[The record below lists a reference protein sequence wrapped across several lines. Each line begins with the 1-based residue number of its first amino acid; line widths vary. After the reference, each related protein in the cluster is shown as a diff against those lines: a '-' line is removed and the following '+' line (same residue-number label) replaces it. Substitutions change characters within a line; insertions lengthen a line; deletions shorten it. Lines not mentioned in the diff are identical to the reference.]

1 MHNHLMQ
8 EVTITLKLRV
18 NDDACLADWVP
29 QSIIEQLEPGEELL
43 AYDDTER
50 VWTAEEAVEAELPPG
65 MTQEQAQADY
75 EQALAN
81 LATVH

>member
-1 MHNHLMQ
+1 MQ

-18 NDDACLADWVP
+18 NDYACLEDWVP

-50 VWTAEEAVEAELPPG
+50 VWDPLKRRGRGRVAPWYDSGAGPG
-65 MTQEQAQADY
+65 
-75 EQALAN
+75 
-81 LATVH
+81 